1 MRIVK
6 RKYLT
11 ETEINTFLRAA
22 RKTRNGVRDYC
33 LAMMAYRHGFR
44 VSELIDVRLEELH
57 LDAGRLSVRRLKDG
71 TDSEHPIEGD
81 ELRAIRAW
89 LRERSSSRF
98 AESRLL
104 FLGERGPLTR
114 QAINY
119 LFAAIGRKAGFTF
132 KVHPHM
138 MRHSCGYKLINDSRS
153 TRHVQVYLGHKDI
166 RETEKYTALNAECFR
181 DFFSR
186 RPRR

>member
-6 RKYLT
+6 RKFLT
-11 ETEINTFLRAA
+11 ETEIDAFLKAA
-22 RKTRNGVRDYC
+22 KKTRNGVRDHC
-33 LAMMAYRHGFR
+33 MAMMAYRHGFR

-57 LDAGRLSVRRLKDG
+57 LEAGRLSVRRLKESA
-71 TDSEHPIEGD
+71 DSVHPIEAD

-89 LRERSSSRF
+89 LRERSSSKY
-98 AESRLL
+98 AESHLL
-104 FLGERGPLTR
+104 FLGERGPMTR
-114 QAINY
+114 QAVNY

-153 TRHVQVYLGHKDI
+153 TRHVQMYLGHKDV
-166 RETEKYTALNAECFR
+166 RTTELYTALNAECFR